1 MEPSF
6 STESV
11 ETIRMSFFHP
21 VKSRSFTALWL
32 GQTFSQFG
40 DAILW
45 VALPLT
51 VYSMGRSTLQMG
63 VVMALLM
70 LPQVLLLPFTG
81 ILVDRVSRSR
91 LMMLTD
97 IIRCLL
103 VVGLAV
109 LVGTHRLTMPFL
121 DAFVLL
127 FGAMDAL
134 FQPAYS
140 AARAQVFT
148 PDIRNAA
155 NGLTQVS
162 QQVAR
167 LLGPTIGGVVVGFA
181 TVAAGFAVDAVT
193 LLISVVSLAFLRLGA
208 PARLIPAASS
218 GLRGFA
224 QLTWGYRELRKHP
237 WLWITIIAFAFIN
250 IAGAG
255 ITTIL
260 LPWLIKVH
268 LGMSAAIYGL
278 VSSASG
284 VGAILCAVIYG
295 RRQRWPR
302 RGWIAYGG
310 VAGSAIAGLGL
321 AFVHT
326 APSLMVIVGV
336 SSACLMLFGLTWEG
350 SLQELVAPEAFGR
363 VASLDMF
370 GSFALLPIGNV
381 LTGWLAAKIG
391 GITTIV
397 VDALFILLVTVVAL
411 LVPAIRQFD

>member
-1 MEPSF
+1 
-6 STESV
+6 
-11 ETIRMSFFHP
+11 
-21 VKSRSFTALWL
+21 
-32 GQTFSQFG
+32 
-40 DAILW
+40 
-45 VALPLT
+45 
-51 VYSMGRSTLQMG
+51 
-63 VVMALLM
+63 
-70 LPQVLLLPFTG
+70 
-81 ILVDRVSRSR
+81 
-91 LMMLTD
+91 
-97 IIRCLL
+97 
-103 VVGLAV
+103 
-109 LVGTHRLTMPFL
+109 
-121 DAFVLL
+121 
-127 FGAMDAL
+127 
-134 FQPAYS
+134 
-140 AARAQVFT
+140 
-148 PDIRNAA
+148 
-155 NGLTQVS
+155 
-162 QQVAR
+162 
-167 LLGPTIGGVVVGFA
+167 
-181 TVAAGFAVDAVT
+181 
-193 LLISVVSLAFLRLGA
+193 
-208 PARLIPAASS
+208 
-218 GLRGFA
+218 
-224 QLTWGYRELRKHP
+224 
-237 WLWITIIAFAFIN
+237 LWITIIAFAFIN

-295 RRQRWPR
+295 RRQRWRR

>member
-193 LLISVVSLAFLRLGA
+193 LLTVSVRLPDYYRRPRAVCVVSHTSSPGGIGNCASIRGCGLPSSPSRLSTLPA
-208 PARLIPAASS
+208 PASPPFCCP
-218 GLRGFA
+218 G
-224 QLTWGYRELRKHP
+224 
-237 WLWITIIAFAFIN
+237 
-250 IAGAG
+250 
-255 ITTIL
+255 
-260 LPWLIKVH
+260 
-268 LGMSAAIYGL
+268 
-278 VSSASG
+278 
-284 VGAILCAVIYG
+284 
-295 RRQRWPR
+295 
-302 RGWIAYGG
+302 
-310 VAGSAIAGLGL
+310 
-321 AFVHT
+321 
-326 APSLMVIVGV
+326 
-336 SSACLMLFGLTWEG
+336 
-350 SLQELVAPEAFGR
+350 
-363 VASLDMF
+363 
-370 GSFALLPIGNV
+370 
-381 LTGWLAAKIG
+381 
-391 GITTIV
+391 
-397 VDALFILLVTVVAL
+397 
-411 LVPAIRQFD
+411 